1 MEAKA
6 LIEKDI
12 NAQNFK
18 EVIEVCDIV
27 PEKKQELIA
36 SLSYLTG
43 EAHEKNLKRKFAK
56 IFLI

>member
-27 PEKKQELIA
+27 PEKETRIDSQFEL
-36 SLSYLTG
+36 SHRRSS
-43 EAHEKNLKRKFAK
+43 
-56 IFLI
+56 